1 MDRPNPNAHRT
12 SGRPRW
18 RSAHS
23 ALVEVGHRQRRKRLL
38 KRKHVILVIVLVA
51 LVANFFSPFRAQR
64 PAISLAPEI
73 VARIGPYKIT
83 NTLLCGWIAVTLLAA
98 LAFWGARGLA
108 DVPGARSRQNVVE
121 TIIEALLN
129 ILQNI
134 VGARAR
140 SFFPVVATLFLYIL
154 TSNYLSLMP
163 GFGSIGLWR
172 VEGGRRILVPLLRGA
187 TSDLNTTLALAIC
200 SVASSQVYGIRYLGL
215 VGYGSRFVAIKRF
228 VRFSRELHAGE
239 GMHVGLILG
248 GLLDVFVGFL
258 EIFEELTKILSF
270 SFRLFGNVFG
280 GEVLLLVIAFLMPYV
295 ASLPFLVLE
304 LITGFIQAFIFA
316 VLSTAF
322 FGRATTGELPES
334 DAPETGALA
343 VEQPTNGQ

>member
-1 MDRPNPNAHRT
+1 M
-12 SGRPRW
+12 
-18 RSAHS
+18 
-23 ALVEVGHRQRRKRLL
+23 
-38 KRKHVILVIVLVA
+38 KRKYVIVIIFLLA
-51 LVANFFSPFRAQR
+51 LIANFFSPFRAQR
-64 PAISLAPEI
+64 PAISLAPDTI
-73 VARIGPYKIT
+73 AHIGSFRIS
-83 NTLLCGWIAVTLLAA
+83 NTLLSGWLAVILLAT
-98 LAFWGARGLA
+98 LAFFGSRQLA
-108 DVPGARSRQNVVE
+108 DIPSAHSRQNVIE
-121 TIIEALLN
+121 IAIEALLN

-172 VEGGRRILVPLLRGA
+172 EEAGRRVLVPLLRGA

-200 SVASSQVYGIRYLGL
+200 SVLSSQVYGIRYLGL
-215 VGYGSRFVAIKRF
+215 VEYGSRFVAIKRV
-228 VRFSRELHAGE
+228 VRFFKELFTGKGAHL
-239 GMHVGLILG
+239 GLILG
-248 GLLDVFVGFL
+248 GILDMFVGIL
-258 EIFEELTKILSF
+258 EIFEELTKVLSF

-322 FGRATTGELPES
+322 FGRATTGESSEGE
-334 DAPETGALA
+334 APGGGRLA
-343 VEQPTNGQ
+343 VEQSVNRQ

>member
-1 MDRPNPNAHRT
+1 M
-12 SGRPRW
+12 
-18 RSAHS
+18 
-23 ALVEVGHRQRRKRLL
+23 
-38 KRKHVILVIVLVA
+38 KRKYLIVIIILVA
-51 LVANFFSPFRAQR
+51 LMANFFSPFRAQR
-64 PAISLAPEI
+64 PVISLAPEPI
-73 VARIGPYKIT
+73 AHLGSFTIT
-83 NTLLCGWIAVTLLAA
+83 NTLLSGWLAVILLAV
-98 LAFWGARGLA
+98 LAFFGSRRLVDTPSAN
-108 DVPGARSRQNVVE
+108 SRQNVVE
-121 TIIEALLN
+121 MAVEALLN
-129 ILQNI
+129 TLQNI

-154 TSNYLSLMP
+154 ISNYLALMP

-172 VEGGRRILVPLLRGA
+172 EEDGRRVLIPLLRGA

-215 VGYGSRFVAIKRF
+215 VEYGSRFVAIRRF
-228 VRFSRELHAGE
+228 VRFSKELSTGK
-239 GMHVGLILG
+239 GVHVGLLLG
-248 GLLDVFVGFL
+248 GLLDVFVGIL

-322 FGRATTGELPES
+322 FGRATTGESSES
-334 DAPETGALA
+334 DVPEAGALS
-343 VEQPTNGQ
+343 VEHSINGQ